1 MSANLEL
8 LQAWT
13 SRTVQA
19 RYKQSLL
26 GGIWAILQPVARAIV
41 LTVIFTRF
49 IPVDTG
55 AIPYIVFSYS
65 AMVPWLLFATATSD
79 MVDALVTNINLVTK
93 IYFPREILVT
103 AALLARLVD
112 FAIAMGLLVV
122 IMLWYKIPIV
132 SPSLIYLP
140 LVLAVQLA
148 FTLGLGLAGAA
159 LNVYYRD
166 VKHLVAFGIQLWF
179 YATPIIYPVSKIPEE
194 YVSLYFLN
202 PMAGLIEAYRNI
214 LLEQRAPDANFAIAA
229 AVSIVILVAGYWFF
243 KKVEPQFADIV

>member
-1 MSANLEL
+1 
-8 LQAWT
+8 
-13 SRTVQA
+13 VQA